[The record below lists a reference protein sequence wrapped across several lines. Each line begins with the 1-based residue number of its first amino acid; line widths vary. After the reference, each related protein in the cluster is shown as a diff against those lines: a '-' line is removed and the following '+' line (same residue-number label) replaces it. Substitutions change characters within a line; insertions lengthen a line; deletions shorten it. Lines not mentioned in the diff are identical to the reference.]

1 MVHALRQAHRVLKPG
16 GLLIDLRP
24 APAHRRV
31 GIVSGGRYRRLGTT
45 CESLDV
51 DRAAERAL
59 RRAGRAGLFRLET
72 GLRFDCR
79 RIMDTPA
86 DFRGWV
92 SELLAGRSAPSHD
105 WLIRR
110 VESAF
115 GRARTSRWLVMQA
128 PVVVRA
134 LRKLDLRPTS

>member
-45 CESLDV
+45 CESLDL
-51 DRAAERAL
+51 DRAAERAV
-59 RRAGRAGLFRLET
+59 RRVRRAGLFRLET
-72 GLRFDCR
+72 GIRFDCR
-79 RIMDTPA
+79 RVMDTPA
-86 DFRGWV
+86 DFRVWV
-92 SELLAGRSAPSHD
+92 SELVTRRAAPPHD
-105 WLIRR
+105 RLIRR
-110 VESAF
+110 VERAF
-115 GRARTSRWLVMQA
+115 GRARTARKLIMQG

-134 LRKLDLRPTS
+134 LRRLDPRPIS

>member
-45 CESLDV
+45 RASLDL
-51 DRAAERAL
+51 DRAADRAVQRV
-59 RRAGRAGLFRLET
+59 RRDGLFRLET

-79 RIMDTPA
+79 RVMDTPA
-86 DFRGWV
+86 DFRAWV
-92 SELLAGRSAPSHD
+92 AELVDRRDAPPHEG
-105 WLIRR
+105 LIRR
-110 VESAF
+110 VERAF
-115 GRARTSRWLVMQA
+115 DRARTGRLLVMQG
-128 PVVVRA
+128 PVVVNA
-134 LRKLDLRPTS
+134 LRRLAPRPAS

>member
-1 MVHALRQAHRVLKPG
+1 MVHALREAYRVLKPG

-31 GIVSGGRYRRLGTT
+31 GIVSGGRYRRLGITR
-45 CESLDV
+45 ESLDL

-59 RRAGRAGLFRLET
+59 RRVRRAGLFRLET
-72 GLRFDCR
+72 DIRFDCR
-79 RIMDTPA
+79 RVMDTPA
-86 DFRGWV
+86 DFRAWV
-92 SELLAGRSAPSHD
+92 SEQVARRGAPPHD

-110 VESAF
+110 VERVF
-115 GRARTSRWLVMQA
+115 GRARTGRSLVMQG

-134 LRKLDLRPTS
+134 LRRLEARSTS

>member
-1 MVHALRQAHRVLKPG
+1 MVHALRQAHRMWKHG

-45 CESLDV
+45 GESLDL

-59 RRAGRAGLFRLET
+59 RRIQRSGLFRLET
-72 GLRFDCR
+72 GIRFDCR
-79 RIMDTPA
+79 RVMDTPA
-86 DFRGWV
+86 DFRAWV
-92 SELLAGRSAPSHD
+92 SEQVARRAAPPHYG
-105 WLIRR
+105 LIRR
-110 VESAF
+110 VERAF
-115 GRARTSRWLVMQA
+115 SNARTSRCLLMQG

-134 LRKLDLRPTS
+134 LRRLDSRPTS

>member
-24 APAHRRV
+24 APVHRRV

-45 CESLDV
+45 RESLDL

-59 RRAGRAGLFRLET
+59 RRVRQSGLFRLET
-72 GLRFDCR
+72 GIRFDCR
-79 RIMDTPA
+79 RVMDTPA
-86 DFRGWV
+86 DFRSWV
-92 SELLAGRSAPSHD
+92 SEQVARRAAPPHD
-105 WLIRR
+105 RLIGR
-110 VESAF
+110 VERAF
-115 GRARTSRWLVMQA
+115 LRAHTGRRLIMQG

-134 LRKLDLRPTS
+134 LRRLDPRPTS